1 MAIVYDEAK
10 RTAVLAERGLDFND
24 AEEAFLGF
32 HLTRRDVSHSDEEDR
47 FQTLGLIAGSLVL
60 IVWTPRGDDR
70 RIITM
75 WKANDRERAKFESA
89 RRDSG

>member
-1 MAIVYDEAK
+1 MAMVYDEAK
-10 RTAVLAERGLDFND
+10 RAAVLAERGLDFND

-60 IVWTPRGDDR
+60 IVWTPRGDNR

>member
-1 MAIVYDEAK
+1 MVYDEAK
-10 RTAVLAERGLDFND
+10 RAAVLAERGLDFND

-60 IVWTPRGDDR
+60 IVWTPRGDNR

>member
-1 MAIVYDEAK
+1 MGIVYDDAK
-10 RTAVLAERGLDFND
+10 RAAVLAARGLDLND
-24 AEEAFLGF
+24 AAEAFQGF
-32 HLTRRDVSHSDEEDR
+32 HLTRRDASHSDAEDR

-60 IVWTPRGDDR
+60 IAWTPRGDDR

-75 WKANDRERAKFESA
+75 WKTNDRERAKFESA

>member
-1 MAIVYDEAK
+1 MGIVYDDAK
-10 RTAVLAERGLDFND
+10 RAAVLAERGLDFND
-24 AEEAFLGF
+24 AEEAFSGF

-47 FQTLGLIAGSLVL
+47 FQTLGMIAGSLAL
-60 IVWTPRGDDR
+60 IVWTQRGEDR

-75 WKANDRERAKFESA
+75 WKANERERTKFESA